1 MTINELIVYV
11 LERAFELLERIVLA
25 FARTFNL
32 VAEGRL
38 GSLVLSD
45 LGIIV
50 VVTVVVLCAL
60 LACLVGLVEDWRARR
75 DRREDR
81 RDDD

>member
-1 MTINELIVYV
+1 MTINELFANV
-11 LERAFELLERIVLA
+11 LGLVVELLERIVLA

-50 VVTVVVLCAL
+50 VVTVVVLWAPVAWL
-60 LACLVGLVEDWRARR
+60 SKLVESAKNWL
-75 DRREDR
+75 EDR
-81 RDDD
+81 RDND